1 MADQPAETTKN
12 ASGATTLPALFDE
25 AIRAHGARVAMK
37 CRYPW
42 GYQNITFP
50 ELGKL
55 VSYLGTGL
63 IAHGLGE
70 RDRVALLAE
79 NSPEWTIVYAAVAS
93 CRATIVPLDYQLREN
108 EVRHLLMHS
117 GARFL
122 VTTEK
127 IYNERI
133 ADLHL
138 GGVTV
143 VVIAEGESEL
153 GVPTLG
159 QVMAE
164 GKEKVNGGDGS
175 FVRRKD
181 AVSPEDIAAICYTS
195 GTTGTPKGAM
205 LLHRNITAN
214 VRQILA
220 RLDFAETDVFLSLLP
235 LHHTF
240 ATTCNF
246 LAPVAAGC
254 TIVFG
259 RSIKQ
264 RDIREDIEREG
275 VTILIGVPLLFQ
287 HMAKALPKAAPRP
300 VKQKKEGGNPVSRF
314 FGGIASGIRRL
325 FGIGGGPSRAA
336 RQVVAAGPFGRLKYM
351 VSGAAALRP
360 DIEDA
365 FLALDIP
372 MLQGYG
378 LTEAS
383 PVISV
388 NLPGK
393 ARSGTVGPPLP
404 GIEAK
409 IVSPDDEG
417 VGELCIRGDNVM
429 QGYYNNPQATAEV
442 LSGGWLRTG
451 DLGRIDE
458 AGYITIA
465 GRKKS
470 VIVSAGGKNIHPA
483 EIEALIEES
492 PYVIESLVMGIDD
505 RKGNVRLGAVVVP
518 DYDALSN
525 DDEFGDDLTEDTI
538 RQTIA
543 AEIKRLCEGLPDY
556 KRVLEF
562 QIRDHELPRTTT
574 RKIKRHLVKWVEE
587 A

>member
-1 MADQPAETTKN
+1 MADQPSETT
-12 ASGATTLPALFDE
+12 TTAVTARTIPALLAD
-25 AIRAHGARVAMK
+25 AIDAHTAQIAMK

-42 GYQNITFP
+42 GYQNISFG

-70 RDRVALLAE
+70 KERVALLAE
-79 NSPEWTIVYAAVAS
+79 NSPEWTILYAAVAS

-133 ADLHL
+133 SDLSL
-138 GGVTV
+138 GDVTV
-143 VVIAEGESEL
+143 IVIAEGENDL
-153 GVPTLG
+153 GVLTLG
-159 QVMAE
+159 KVMAE
-164 GKEKVNGGDGS
+164 GKEKVNAGDGA
-175 FVRRKD
+175 FVRRRD
-181 AVSPEDIAAICYTS
+181 AVDAGDLLAICYTS
-195 GTTGTPKGAM
+195 GTTGSPKGAM
-205 LLHRNITAN
+205 LSHANVTAN
-214 VRQILA
+214 VRQILS
-220 RLDFAETDVFLSLLP
+220 RVDFNETDVFLSLLP

-246 LAPVAAGC
+246 LAPMAAGS
-254 TIVFG
+254 TVVFG

-287 HMAKALPKAAPRP
+287 HMAKALPKTAPAP
-300 VKQKKEGGNPVSRF
+300 KPKQAEGGNPVARF
-314 FGGIASGIRRL
+314 FRGIASGIKRL
-325 FGIGGGPSRAA
+325 FGGGGTRAA
-336 RQVVAAGPFGRLKYM
+336 RQIIAAGPFGRFRYL

-360 DIEDA
+360 DIEA
-365 FLALDIP
+365 VFSALGIP
-372 MLQGYG
+372 MIQGYG

-388 NLPGK
+388 NVPGK
-393 ARSGTVGPPLP
+393 LKPGSVGPPLP

-409 IVSPDDEG
+409 VVEPDDEG
-417 VGELCIRGDNVM
+417 IGEILVRGENVM
-429 QGYYNNPQATAEV
+429 LGYFNNPQATAEA
-442 LSGGWLRTG
+442 LTDGWLRTG

-458 AGYITIA
+458 DGYITIA

-470 VIVSAGGKNIHPA
+470 VIVSAGGKNIHPS
-483 EIEALIEES
+483 EIEVIIEES
-492 PYVIESLVMGIDD
+492 PYIIESLVMGIAD
-505 RKGNVRLGAVVVP
+505 RKGNMRLGAVVVP
-518 DYDALSN
+518 DYDTLSN
-525 DDEFGDDLTEDTI
+525 DEALKGNLSEETI
-538 RQTIA
+538 RRTIA
-543 AEIKRLCEGLPDY
+543 AEIKRLCEGLPEY
-556 KRVLEF
+556 KRVLNF

-574 RKIKRHLVKWVEE
+574 RKIKRHLVKWVEN